1 MRKYSASM
9 IAALTVF
16 AAAAAAQADE
26 YKVDAVHSSAIFRI
40 KHMNVSYSYGRFN
53 DIGGT
58 IKWDDQK
65 LADSSLKVE
74 VKVASIDTA
83 DAKRDAHL
91 KNADFFDADKYP
103 TITFQ
108 SKSIKKTSD
117 NKYDVVGELTLHG
130 VTKPLTV
137 SLEKVG
143 AGSDPWGGNR
153 AGFET
158 TFTIKR
164 SEYGMDKMLN
174 GVGDEVRMIVS
185 LEGVKQ

>member
-1 MRKYSASM
+1 MRKTIASM
-9 IAALTVF
+9 MLSVAVF
-16 AAAAAAQADE
+16 AAAATVAADE

-53 DIGGT
+53 DISGT
-58 IKWDDQK
+58 IKWDDEK
-65 LADSSLKVE
+65 TAESSLKVE

-91 KNADFFDADKYP
+91 KSADFFDAEKHP

-108 SKSIKKTSD
+108 SKSIKKTGD
-117 NKYDVVGELTLHG
+117 NKYEVAGELTLHG
-130 VTKPLTV
+130 VTKPLTI
-137 SLEKVG
+137 SLDKTG
-143 AGSDPWGGNR
+143 AGADPWGGNR

-164 SEYGMDKMLN
+164 SEFGMDKMLT
-174 GVGDEVRMIVS
+174 GAGDEVRMIVS

>member
-1 MRKYSASM
+1 MRKIFASL
-9 IAALTVF
+9 ILLVTAATANTTAVG
-16 AAAAAAQADE
+16 DE

-53 DIGGT
+53 DISGT
-58 IKWDDQK
+58 IKWDDEK
-65 LADSSLKVE
+65 LAESNLKVE

-91 KNADFFDADKYP
+91 KGEDFFEAEKYP
-103 TITFQ
+103 LITFQ
-108 SKSIKKTSD
+108 SKSIKKTGGD
-117 NKYDVVGELTLHG
+117 KFEVTGELTLHG

-143 AGSDPWGGNR
+143 AAADPWGGQR

-158 TFTIKR
+158 MFTIKR